1 MDKTPT
7 EGAYYTASGGT
18 TTGAQTL
25 RDVAARSVNAPTPTR
40 SRAQLN
46 REQIISTNVFFVLAI
61 LLFLFIVFWYK
72 DLSTVGFYYVFSV
85 NALLFVTVYCTW
97 MNASKWFQVPAALIR
112 RKTHANPL

>member
-1 MDKTPT
+1 MDKTPN

-18 TTGAQTL
+18 TTGVQTL

-46 REQIISTNVFFVLAI
+46 REQIISTNVFFVIAI
-61 LLFLFIVFWYK
+61 LLFLFVVFWCR

-85 NALLFVTVYCTW
+85 NALLFVTIYCSW
-97 MNASKWFQVPAALIR
+97 MNASKWFQVPAVIR
-112 RKTHANPL
+112 RKTHASNPL